1 MPTDRLLQPLN
12 RTAWALPQ
20 SERRVIAFEKETAL
34 TRAPRLIA
42 RRVTLDLDLVGVG
55 SVASVERSS
64 IR

>member
-1 MPTDRLLQPLN
+1 MPTDRLLQLLK

-42 RRVTLDLDLVGVG
+42 RRVTLDLDLLGTG
-55 SVASVERSS
+55 SVAADGE
-64 IR
+64 